1 MGPGGRC
8 LLLNIDNNWSI
19 DENYIIYYQSENQMF
34 TDAIGTRSIIRSYK
48 DNDTQK
54 YINTEKYTI
63 GTPDNAE

>member
-48 DNDTQK
+48 DNDT
-54 YINTEKYTI
+54 
-63 GTPDNAE
+63 